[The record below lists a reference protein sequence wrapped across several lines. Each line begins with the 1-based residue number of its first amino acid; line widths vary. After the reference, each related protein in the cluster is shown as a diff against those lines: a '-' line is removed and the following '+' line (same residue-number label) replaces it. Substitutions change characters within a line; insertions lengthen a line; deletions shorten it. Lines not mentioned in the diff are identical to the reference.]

1 MPRVVAASETRAPR
15 ELDEITLL
23 RARRGDADACRDLVR
38 RYEAPVFALVGRML
52 GPRGLSGLV
61 EDVAQETF
69 LRVFRALPGFDPG
82 GSARLSTW
90 ILCIASRLAINEL
103 QRKRPVAVALPE
115 DLADEVRGDTG
126 VRRGELR
133 RALHRA
139 IGALTPEQQAAFV
152 LREYHG
158 LTDEEMARAL
168 DLAVNAA
175 KARLHRARTRLR
187 EALSEVDRD

>member
-1 MPRVVAASETRAPR
+1 MARSAVAEVSVGR
-15 ELDEITLL
+15 ELDEVTLL
-23 RARRGDADACRDLVR
+23 RARRGDDEACRALVR
-38 RYEAPVFALVGRML
+38 RYEGSVFALLGRML
-52 GPRGLSGLV
+52 GPRSLSGLI

-103 QRKRPVAVALPE
+103 ERKRPTATLLPD
-115 DLADEVRGDTG
+115 DLTEEARGEAA

-133 RALHRA
+133 AALHRA
-139 IGALTPEQQAAFV
+139 IATLTPEQQAAFV

-158 LTDEEMARAL
+158 LADEEIARAL
-168 DLAVNAA
+168 ELEVNAV
-175 KARLHRARTRLR
+175 KGRLHRARARLR
-187 EALSEVDRD
+187 QALSEVDRG